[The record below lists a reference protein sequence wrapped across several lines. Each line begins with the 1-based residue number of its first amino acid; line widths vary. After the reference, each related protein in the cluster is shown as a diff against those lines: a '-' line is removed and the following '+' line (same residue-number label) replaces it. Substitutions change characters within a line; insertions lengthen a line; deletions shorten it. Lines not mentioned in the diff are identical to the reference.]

1 LAKQKFLSG
10 EIKME
15 LEALEKRLDWLE
27 KEHRKDRGAI
37 ADLTEKLAAY
47 ENNASLIQG
56 RVKEV
61 NDGVARFSSI
71 AARLEQF
78 DLLVAQH
85 RSEIAKAIEDMENRR
100 LKQDREAE
108 VRRRAEQDAI
118 NKSLIELRSALDVL
132 PEFRKGIQARVDED
146 TRLIRSIAELDVKIN
161 DTARASEEVKR
172 LIRTVDDGR
181 KNDMKRLADVQG
193 EISSIRKRADE
204 AREKADLNADSLRL
218 FDGRLNE
225 MIASESERR
234 QAQLYFIE
242 QQTIAQLDRD
252 RGWKDWQS
260 RFDSFTKQTATLDQQ
275 LAALEETQRAVK
287 RSQDSFDDINKRL
300 ERRINEI
307 TEIQRLAED
316 RFRQEWV
323 TFKADDQK
331 RWTNYSVTQD
341 EVFKDIH
348 ASLEK
353 LDTRITA
360 LDDQAQTQ
368 QDFIQQT
375 SETTETHLQTLMNW
389 THEYLADYQRVLG
402 RSRPTR

>member
-1 LAKQKFLSG
+1 
-10 EIKME
+10 M
-15 LEALEKRLDWLE
+15 
-27 KEHRKDRGAI
+27 
-37 ADLTEKLAAY
+37 
-47 ENNASLIQG
+47 
-56 RVKEV
+56 
-61 NDGVARFSSI
+61 
-71 AARLEQF
+71 
-78 DLLVAQH
+78 
-85 RSEIAKAIEDMENRR
+85 
-100 LKQDREAE
+100 
-108 VRRRAEQDAI
+108 
-118 NKSLIELRSALDVL
+118 
-132 PEFRKGIQARVDED
+132 
-146 TRLIRSIAELDVKIN
+146 
-161 DTARASEEVKR
+161 
-172 LIRTVDDGR
+172 IRTVDDGR
-181 KNDMKRLADVQG
+181 RNDMKHLADVQG

-204 AREKADLNADSLRL
+204 AREKSDLNADSLRL

-225 MIASESERR
+225 MIASEAERR
-234 QAQLYFIE
+234 QAQMYFIE

-252 RGWKDWQS
+252 
-260 RFDSFTKQTATLDQQ
+260 FDSFTKQTSSLDQQ

-287 RSQDSFDDINKRL
+287 RSQDAFDDINRRL

-331 RWTNYSVTQD
+331 RWTNYSLTQD

-348 ASLEK
+348 TNIDK

-375 SETTETHLQTLMNW
+375 SETTETHLQHLMNW
-389 THEYLADYQRVLG
+389 THEYFADYQRALG

>member
-1 LAKQKFLSG
+1 
-10 EIKME
+10 ME
-15 LEALEKRLDWLE
+15 NEDLTKRIAWLE
-27 KEHRKDRGAI
+27 KELHKDRGLV

-47 ENNASLIQG
+47 ETNVSLIQG

-61 NDGVARFSSI
+61 NDGVARFTSI

-78 DLLVAQH
+78 DILVAQH
-85 RSEIAKAIEDMENRR
+85 RSEITKAIEDMETRR
-100 LKQDREAE
+100 IKHEREVD
-108 VRRRAEQDAI
+108 VRRRAEIDAI
-118 NKSLIELRSALDVL
+118 NKSFIELRSALEVL
-132 PEFRKGIQARVDED
+132 PDFRKGIQSRIEED
-146 TRLIRSIAELDVKIN
+146 TRLNRSIAELDVKITEN
-161 DTARASEEVKR
+161 ARAAEEVKR
-172 LIRTVDDGR
+172 IIRTVDDGR

-204 AREKADLNADSLRL
+204 AREKSDLNADSLRL

-225 MIASESERR
+225 MIASEAERR

-260 RFDSFTKQTATLDQQ
+260 RFDSFTKQTASLDQQ

-287 RSQDSFDDINKRL
+287 RSQDSFDDINRRL

-331 RWTNYSVTQD
+331 RWTNYSLTQD

-348 ASLEK
+348 TNLEK
-353 LDTRITA
+353 LDVRITS

-375 SETTETHLQTLMNW
+375 TETTETHLQHLMNW
-389 THEYLADYQRVLG
+389 SHEYLSDYQRALG
-402 RSRPTR
+402 RARPTR

>member
-1 LAKQKFLSG
+1 
-10 EIKME
+10 ME

-27 KEHRKDRGAI
+27 KEHRKDRGVI

-47 ENNASLIQG
+47 ENNTSLIQG

-85 RSEIAKAIEDMENRR
+85 RGEIAKAIEDMENRR
-100 LKQDREAE
+100 LKQERETE
-108 VRRRAEQDAI
+108 VRRRAEVDAV

-375 SETTETHLQTLMNW
+375 SETTETHLQHLMNW
-389 THEYLADYQRVLG
+389 THEYLSDYQRSLG

>member
-1 LAKQKFLSG
+1 
-10 EIKME
+10 ME
-15 LEALEKRLDWLE
+15 LEDLAKRVEWLE
-27 KEHRKDRGAI
+27 KELRKDRGLI
-37 ADLTEKLAAY
+37 ADLTEKLAAH
-47 ENNASLIQG
+47 ENDAGLMQG
-56 RVKEV
+56 RIKEV
-61 NDGVARFSSI
+61 NDNVSRFTPI
-71 AARLEQF
+71 AARLDQF

-85 RSEIAKAIEDMENRR
+85 RNEITKAIEDMENRR
-100 LKQDREAE
+100 IKLEREAE
-108 VRRRAEQDAI
+108 TRRRGEQDAI
-118 NKSLIELRSALDVL
+118 NKSFIEIRSTLDVL
-132 PEFRKGIQARVDED
+132 PEFKKSIQTRVEED

-172 LIRTVDDGR
+172 MIRTVDDGR

-225 MIASESERR
+225 MIASEAERR

-242 QQTIAQLDRD
+242 QQTIAQLDRE
-252 RGWKDWQS
+252 RGWKEWQS
-260 RFDSFTKQTATLDQQ
+260 RFDNFTKQTATLDQQ
-275 LAALEETQRAVK
+275 LAALEEMQRTVK
-287 RSQDSFDDINKRL
+287 RSQDSFEDINKRL

-331 RWTNYSVTQD
+331 RWTNYSLTQD

-348 ASLEK
+348 ATLEK

-375 SETTETHLQTLMNW
+375 TETTETHLQHLMNW
-389 THEYLADYQRVLG
+389 THEYLADYQRSLG
-402 RSRPTR
+402 RRSTR

>member
-1 LAKQKFLSG
+1 
-10 EIKME
+10 ME

-132 PEFRKGIQARVDED
+132 PEFRKGIQARLDED

>member
-1 LAKQKFLSG
+1 MEIEDLAKRV
-10 EIKME
+10 
-15 LEALEKRLDWLE
+15 AWLE
-27 KEHRKDRGAI
+27 KEYQKERGLV

-47 ENNASLIQG
+47 ENNASLMQN

-61 NDGVARFSSI
+61 NDGVSRFSSV

-78 DLLVAQH
+78 DVLVAQH

-132 PEFRKGIQARVDED
+132 PEFRKGIQSRVDED

-193 EISSIRKRADE
+193 EISAIRKRADE
-204 AREKADLNADSLRL
+204 AREKSDLNADSLRL

-234 QAQLYFIE
+234 QAQIYFIE

-260 RFDSFTKQTATLDQQ
+260 RFDSFTKQTASLDQQ

-287 RSQDSFDDINKRL
+287 RSQDSFDDINRRL

-348 ASLEK
+348 TSLEK

-375 SETTETHLQTLMNW
+375 SETTETHLQHLMNW

>member
-1 LAKQKFLSG
+1 
-10 EIKME
+10 ME
-15 LEALEKRLDWLE
+15 LEDLAKRIEWLE
-27 KEHRKDRGAI
+27 KENRKERGLI
-37 ADLTEKLAAY
+37 ADLTEKLAGY
-47 ENNASLIQG
+47 ENSASLIQD

-61 NDGVARFSSI
+61 NDGVSRFSSI
-71 AARLEQF
+71 GARLEQF
-78 DLLVAQH
+78 DILVAQH

-100 LKQDREAE
+100 VKHDRDVDA
-108 VRRRAEQDAI
+108 RRRTEQDAV

-146 TRLIRSIAELDVKIN
+146 TRLIRAIAELDLKLNETVHAGEDI
-161 DTARASEEVKR
+161 RR
-172 LIRTVDDGR
+172 MIRTVDDGR

-193 EISSIRKRADE
+193 EIAAIRKRADE

-225 MIASESERR
+225 MVASEAERR

-242 QQTIAQLDRD
+242 QQTLAQLDRD
-252 RGWKDWQS
+252 RAWKDWQG
-260 RFDSFTKQTATLDQQ
+260 RFDSFTKQTANLDQQ
-275 LAALEETQRAVK
+275 LATLEDMQRAVK
-287 RSQDSFDDINKRL
+287 RSQDTFDDINRRL

-323 TFKADDQK
+323 TFRADDQK
-331 RWTNYSVTQD
+331 RWTNYSLTQD
-341 EVFKDIH
+341 EIFKDIH
-348 ASLEK
+348 VGLEK
-353 LDTRITA
+353 LDLRITA

-368 QDFIQQT
+368 QDLLQQT
-375 SETTETHLQTLMNW
+375 SETTETHLQELMNW
-389 THEYLADYQRVLG
+389 AHEYLSNYERILG

>member
-1 LAKQKFLSG
+1 
-10 EIKME
+10 ME
-15 LEALEKRLDWLE
+15 LEDLAKRVEWLE
-27 KEHRKDRGAI
+27 KEHRKELGVV

-47 ENNASLIQG
+47 ETNAGLLQG

-61 NDGVARFSSI
+61 NDGVSRFTSI

-78 DLLVAQH
+78 DALVAQH
-85 RSEIAKAIEDMENRR
+85 RSEIAKAIEDME
-100 LKQDREAE
+100 
-108 VRRRAEQDAI
+108 VRRIKHEREVDTRRRGEIDAI
-118 NKSLIELRSALDVL
+118 NKSFIELRSALDVL
-132 PEFRKGIQARVDED
+132 PEFRKGIQARVEED

-161 DTARASEEVKR
+161 DNARASEEVKR
-172 LIRTVDDGR
+172 MIRTVDDGR

-204 AREKADLNADSLRL
+204 AREKSDLNADSLRL

-225 MIASESERR
+225 IIASESERR

-260 RFDSFTKQTATLDQQ
+260 RFDSFTKQTASLDQQ

-287 RSQDSFDDINKRL
+287 RSQDSFDDINRRL

-331 RWTNYSVTQD
+331 RWTNYSLTQD

-348 ASLEK
+348 TNLEK

-375 SETTETHLQTLMNW
+375 TETTETHLQHLMNW
-389 THEYLADYQRVLG
+389 THEYLSDYQRALG
-402 RSRPTR
+402 RARPTR

>member
-1 LAKQKFLSG
+1 
-10 EIKME
+10 ME
-15 LEALEKRLDWLE
+15 LEALAKRLDWLE
-27 KEHRKDRGAI
+27 KEHRKERGLV

-85 RSEIAKAIEDMENRR
+85 RSEIAKAIDDMENRR
-100 LKQDREAE
+100 IKQEREAE

-132 PEFRKGIQARVDED
+132 PEFRKGIQSRVDED

-204 AREKADLNADSLRL
+204 AREKSDLNANSLRL

-348 ASLEK
+348 AALEK
-353 LDTRITA
+353 LDVRITA

>member
-1 LAKQKFLSG
+1 
-10 EIKME
+10 ME

-27 KEHRKDRGAI
+27 KEHRKERGLV

-85 RSEIAKAIEDMENRR
+85 RSEIAKAIEDMDNRR
-100 LKQDREAE
+100 IKQDRDAE

-132 PEFRKGIQARVDED
+132 PEFRKGIQLRVDED

-204 AREKADLNADSLRL
+204 AREKSDLNADSLRL

-348 ASLEK
+348 AALEK

>member
-1 LAKQKFLSG
+1 
-10 EIKME
+10 ME

-85 RSEIAKAIEDMENRR
+85 RSEIAKAIEDMDNRR

>member
-1 LAKQKFLSG
+1 
-10 EIKME
+10 ME
-15 LEALEKRLDWLE
+15 MDDLVKRVEWLE
-27 KEHRKDRGAI
+27 KELRKDRGLI
-37 ADLTEKLAAY
+37 ADLTEKLAAH
-47 ENNASLIQG
+47 ENDANLMQG
-56 RVKEV
+56 RIKEV
-61 NDGVARFSSI
+61 NDNVSRFTPI
-71 AARLEQF
+71 AARLDQF
-78 DLLVAQH
+78 DILVAQH
-85 RSEIAKAIEDMENRR
+85 RNEITKAIEEMENRR
-100 LKQDREAE
+100 IKQEREADT
-108 VRRRAEQDAI
+108 RRRGEQDAI
-118 NKSLIELRSALDVL
+118 NKSFIDLRAALDVL
-132 PEFRKGIQARVDED
+132 PEFKKGIQARVDED

-161 DTARASEEVKR
+161 DTARGSEEVKR
-172 LIRTVDDGR
+172 MIRTVDEGR

-204 AREKADLNADSLRL
+204 AREKSDLNADSLRL

-252 RGWKDWQS
+252 RGWKEWQS
-260 RFDSFTKQTATLDQQ
+260 RFDNFTKQTASLDQQ

-331 RWTNYSVTQD
+331 RWTNYSLTQD

-348 ASLEK
+348 TNLEK

-360 LDDQAQTQ
+360 LDDQAQAQ

-375 SETTETHLQTLMNW
+375 TETTETHLQHLMNW
-389 THEYLADYQRVLG
+389 THEYLADYQRSLG
-402 RSRPTR
+402 RSRPAR